1 MRLFLGQRA
10 WMLQRV
16 TAVVLLLFVALCA
29 AYLLVRPPLT
39 FDGWRAIATS
49 THGAVLIVVF
59 FTALAL
65 HAWVGIRDVVLD
77 YVHPLTV
84 RLPLLALIGVI
95 LLAVVIRVGLTVAA
109 HFAAAG

>member
-1 MRLFLGQRA
+1 MRLFLGQHA

-16 TAVVLLLFVALCA
+16 TALVLLLFVAVCA
-29 AYLLVRPPLT
+29 AYLLVGPPLT
-39 FDGWRAIATS
+39 FERWRAIATS
-49 THGAVLIVVF
+49 THGAVLIVVLF
-59 FTALAL
+59 AALAL

-77 YVHPLTV
+77 YVHPPAV

-95 LLAVVIRVGLTVAA
+95 LPAIVIRVGLTVAA